1 MPPSCTSRTGRPL
14 ISNRTCR
21 EVGAC
26 NASPGNPI
34 MLRSVKYP
42 ETAARPGTRVRT
54 SFNVVPPNRCSS
66 SLVSTSTI
74 AGASD
79 CFSTRLGCRA
89 TLHRH
94 EILDAQLSDVARR
107 RRSWRLAGLQSDVV
121 TVAHSRPQSTRR
133 RHDSDGRTILPRY
146 VGSLIVTCP
155 ESCTSPLSRLSS
167 SRRKPVGKRRLP
179 VTSRR

>member
-14 ISNRTCR
+14 INNKTWRD
-21 EVGAC
+21 VGAC

-54 SFNVVPPNRCSS
+54 SFNVVPPNRFSS

-79 CFSTRLGCRA
+79 CFSRDFDAVVISMFMSSSRLNSSRPGGEVCGLWPA
-89 TLHRH
+89 ST
-94 EILDAQLSDVARR
+94 DAAAAAHSKPQMARR
-107 RRSWRLAGLQSDVV
+107 RN
-121 TVAHSRPQSTRR
+121 
-133 RHDSDGRTILPRY
+133 DSEKGAISPRY
-146 VGSLIVTCP
+146 VTALKAACP
-155 ESCTSPLSRLSS
+155 ESDTEAAL
-167 SRRKPVGKRRLP
+167 G
-179 VTSRR
+179 